1 MAITPSWALYKVG
14 SGSWGVVVKKWQLD
28 ILESKIVGWNLRC
41 HIWRRENILQFAIF
55 SFLIFNYLFSYFICF
70 FLPPP
75 SSSCPLI
82 SPFFITFYLSLFL
95 SLHFFLYS
103 SFFLRLLFASLRLLC
118 RPFITTFLYF
128 PYICLLLFKSQEHGF
143 DPEESRWKRNKA
155 GALVAI
161 EYKSSDSG
169 CG

>member
-70 FLPPP
+70 FSPP
-75 SSSCPLI
+75 SFLFVSFNFSIFHHFLSQLVPFPALLPLFVVLSSFTLCFPSITLSTI
-82 SPFFITFYLSLFL
+82 YYHIFIFSVYLSSAFQV
-95 SLHFFLYS
+95 
-103 SFFLRLLFASLRLLC
+103 
-118 RPFITTFLYF
+118 P
-128 PYICLLLFKSQEHGF
+128 
-143 DPEESRWKRNKA
+143 
-155 GALVAI
+155 GARF
-161 EYKSSDSG
+161 
-169 CG
+169 